1 MHSFACICK
10 WGVRG
15 KTWPPASGYGPG
27 PNDEG
32 GLKMIR
38 IRPRAVIPA
47 VVLGAL
53 LVGCGAATTT
63 DGPGGDVPHGAPSA
77 AGTAAGGV
85 SLMPTPSPTP
95 TLVIQEDPN
104 APELVRDAF
113 AGLQA
118 TLDDTCTPGAG
129 DCAYFLGR
137 VNDELNRLDE
147 AMKAD
152 KKGPGHFEEPLAWT
166 SALRTTLDGDVS
178 TPNLEKHRAALI
190 GTRDRVN
197 TWMQDHPDDYR

>member
-1 MHSFACICK
+1 MLIRT
-10 WGVRG
+10 GLRG
-15 KTWPPASGYGPG
+15 A
-27 PNDEG
+27 
-32 GLKMIR
+32 
-38 IRPRAVIPA
+38 IPA
-47 VVLGAL
+47 VVLGVL
-53 LVGCGAATTT
+53 LVGCTAATTT
-63 DGPGGDVPHGAPSA
+63 DGPGGDVPYVDPSEAAASA
-77 AGTAAGGV
+77 AAAQA

-95 TLVIQEDPN
+95 TLIIQEDPN

-137 VNDELNRLDE
+137 VNDELNGLDK

-152 KKGPGHFEEPLAWT
+152 KKGPGHFEEPIAWIAT
-166 SALRTTLDGDVS
+166 LRTTLDGDVS
-178 TPNLEKHRAALI
+178 TPNLEKHRTELI

-197 TWMQDHPDDYR
+197 TWMQGHPEGYR